1 MQEWVSTSV
10 HSSTSRRGPPR
21 TTSSSVPPQLRRT
34 YYAERTA
41 RGFPFPRDFRHTG
54 EFAPAASQAHSFPA
68 QPTRL
73 LTPNTYIRPIS
84 NTYIRPISNTYIRL
98 TRFTH
103 SQLTAQSKTPLRV
116 SWRVTLLSL
125 RGSAD
130 AGERRLLCVNNSF
143 HSKPKLLS
151 SRVWGANPTHPQ

>member
-84 NTYIRPISNTYIRL
+84 NTYIRL

-103 SQLTAQSKTPLRV
+103 SQLTAMSRTGVV
-116 SWRVTLLSL
+116 SWRRHAALSMAQKAL
-125 RGSAD
+125 WRLGRD
-130 AGERRLLCVNNSF
+130 QQRRCR
-143 HSKPKLLS
+143 H
-151 SRVWGANPTHPQ
+151 RVDIGTRSNREQLPGRCCPRPFRIGH